1 MPRSFRFLVL
11 FAVMSIAAFA
21 QTATILGTVTDNT
34 GAVVPAATVTITNTA
49 TQVQRVLQTNSAGN
63 YTAPDLLIGP
73 YSLKVEQKGFKT
85 YDRTG
90 IVLRSNDTVRIDAT
104 MEVGQ
109 LTESITVAAD
119 AVQVQ
124 SDTSEVSDTI
134 SGRQVAQLA
143 VNGRHIAAL
152 AILGTGASS
161 DLPDFNLPI
170 GVGGSTNISFNGQRV
185 EHNVWMIDG
194 GENYDRGCGGC
205 VTMMPSMD
213 AISEFKTMTS
223 NSGAD
228 FGLGSAGTINL
239 IIKSGAS
246 LFHGSAWEL
255 FRNDALDANN
265 YFANLNGSPK
275 PELRQ
280 NIYGFNIGGP
290 VWIPKVYNKDK
301 NKTFFFVNQEW
312 RKFVL
317 GQQTYAVAIPQT
329 QRNGDF
335 SALSSPVLVPNTQDP
350 AQNAKFTALGLV
362 PGQPFPGNKIPS
374 SLLDPNA
381 QLFFSTDAMP
391 LPNAPNNYFS
401 GSRGAPTNVPETIV
415 RIDHYFN
422 SKFSIMGHFIHD
434 GTDQQTNT
442 TLWSGSTYPTLWT
455 DFQNPSWSA
464 VVKLTQTLSPTLV
477 NETAWNYNG
486 NKINLIPVGAYAQP
500 SGWSVKQFYPENA
513 MNRMPTISLGGAYG
527 VTYDNASWPWV
538 NQANDNQIRDDLS
551 WTKGTHN
558 FRFGG
563 QYMLYGKD
571 QQIFGN
577 TQGNYNFDGTF
588 TGNAVAD
595 FLLGYAKSY
604 SELAIQDIGY
614 WRNHTYSLYAA
625 DNWRVKSRLT
635 LNLAIRWDAIPHV
648 TEQSNRMSN
657 FYPGAYDPTK
667 IPQFNADGSL
677 NPNGPGF
684 TTVPGVPLSDVPF
697 YMNGMIV
704 AGQDGT
710 PTGMVKNYYNTFA
723 PRVGFAYDV
732 TGDGK
737 TVVRGGFGMF
747 YERIQGNDVYNTGPN
762 PPFSFNPSVS
772 SVYFSNP
779 AVSAINGQAASVPI
793 FPAGITALSYTDYKI
808 PTSMQWNFGI
818 QRQVGAR
825 AVINVAYVGN
835 SSYHQR
841 VNSELNAVS
850 LDNPNRLAITQ
861 GTYNTNLAR
870 PYVGYSGITY
880 GATAVGDNYNSLQ
893 AGFRMDMTK
902 GLTLQASY
910 TWSHAL
916 SYAGQGD
923 FNTLSNPFDR
933 KFDYG
938 PSGLD
943 RRHIFSLNWIYQI
956 PLFKDHKGVGGA
968 VLGGWE
974 FAGIGLFQTG
984 LPLTPTLGY
993 DNLGIG
999 GGTARPNVTGP
1010 VNYPNSVYQWF
1021 DTSAFSKPDALS
1033 FGNTGRGILRGPGRA
1048 NFNLSLFKSFRIPF
1062 GSAYPEGAQLQF
1074 RAEAFNA
1081 FNHTQFH
1088 DVGQGFGSQNFG
1100 QVTSTYDPR
1109 VFQLGLKFM
1118 F

>member
-1 MPRSFRFLVL
+1 MPRSLRLL
-11 FAVMSIAAFA
+11 ILLAVVSFAAFA

-34 GAVVPAATVTITNTA
+34 GAVVPNATVTITNTA
-49 TQVQRVLQTNSAGN
+49 TQVQRVLQTNSAGSYN
-63 YTAPDLLIGP
+63 APDLLIGP
-73 YSLKVEQKGFKT
+73 YSLKIETKGFKT

-90 IVLRSNDTVRIDAT
+90 IVLKSNDTVRMDAV
-104 MEVGQ
+104 MQVGE
-109 LTESITVAAD
+109 LTESVTIAAD
-119 AVQVQ
+119 AIQVQ

-134 SGRQVAQLA
+134 NERQVAQLA

-170 GVGGSTNISFNGQRV
+170 GVGGSTNISFNGQRP

-213 AISEFKTMTS
+213 AITEFKTLTS

-228 FGLGSAGTINL
+228 FGLGSGGTINL
-239 IIKSGAS
+239 IIKSGSS

-275 PELRQ
+275 PELRS
-280 NIYGFNIGGP
+280 NVFGFNIGGP

-317 GQQTYAVAIPQT
+317 GTQVYAPAIPQD

-335 SALSSPVLVPNTQDP
+335 SALSSQVLVPNTQDP
-350 AQNAKFTALGLV
+350 AQIAKFTALGLT

-381 QLFFSTDAMP
+381 QLFFATNAMP
-391 LPNAPNNYFS
+391 LPNAAGNNFS
-401 GSRGAPTNVPETIV
+401 GSRGAPTDVPETIV

-442 TLWSGSTYPTLWT
+442 TLWAGSTYPTLWT

-486 NKINLIPVGAYAQP
+486 NKINLIPVGTFAQP
-500 SGWSVKQFYPENA
+500 SGWSVQQFYPENA
-513 MNRMPTISLGGAYG
+513 MNRMPDINLAGSYG
-527 VTYDNASWPWV
+527 VNYQNGSWPWV

-551 WTKGTHN
+551 WTKGAHN

-563 QYMLYGKD
+563 QWMLYGKD
-571 QQIFGN
+571 QQIFGS
-577 TQGNYNFDGTF
+577 TQGSYNFDGTF

-604 SELAIQDIGY
+604 NELAIQDLGY
-614 WRNHTYSLYAA
+614 WRNNSYSLYAA

-635 LNLAIRWDAIPHV
+635 LNLAVRWDAIPHV
-648 TEQSNRMSN
+648 VEQSDRMSN
-657 FYPGAYDPTK
+657 FYPNAYDPSK
-667 IPQFNADGSL
+667 IPEFNPDGSL

-684 TTVPGVPLSDVPF
+684 STVPGVPLSDVPF
-697 YMNGMIV
+697 YLNGVII

-710 PTGMVKNYYNTFA
+710 PRGMVENYYNTFA

-732 TGDGK
+732 TGDNK

-762 PPFSFNPSVS
+762 PPFSFAPGVN

-779 AVSAINGQAASVPI
+779 AVSAINGQTAAVPI
-793 FPAGITALSYTDYKI
+793 FPAGITALAYSDYKI

-818 QRQVGAR
+818 QRQLGQR
-825 AVINVAYVGN
+825 AVFSVAYVGN
-835 SSYHQR
+835 SAYHQR
-841 VNSELNAVS
+841 DNRDINAVS
-850 LDNPNRLAITQ
+850 LDNPNRAAIIK

-870 PYVGYSGITY
+870 PYPGYSGITY
-880 GATAVGDNYNSLQ
+880 GETATGSDYNSLQ
-893 AGFRMDMTK
+893 VSFRMDATR
-902 GLTLQASY
+902 GLTLQSSY
-910 TWSHAL
+910 TWSHSIDYL
-916 SYAGQGD
+916 SGD
-923 FNTLSNPFDR
+923 FNTMNNPFDR
-933 KFDYG
+933 NFDHG
-938 PSGLD
+938 DSDLD
-943 RRHIFSLNWIYQI
+943 RRHIFSLNWIYQLPI
-956 PLFKDHKGVGGA
+956 LRGNKGLAGSL
-968 VLGGWE
+968 LGGWE

-984 LPLTPTLGY
+984 TPMTPTLGY

-999 GGTARPNVTGP
+999 AGTARPNYLGS
-1010 VNYPNSVYQWF
+1010 VNYPENLYQWF
-1021 DTSAFSKPDALS
+1021 DTSAFTAPPSLS
-1033 FGNTGRGILRGPGRA
+1033 FGNSGRGLLRGPGRA

-1062 GSAYPEGAQLQF
+1062 GSAYPEGAQVQF

-1088 DVGQGFGSQNFG
+1088 AVETGFSSQNFG
-1100 QVTSTYDPR
+1100 HVTSTYDPR
-1109 VFQLGLKFM
+1109 VFQLGLKFL